1 MLNRRLL
8 LAATVAVLAAA
19 PAYAQDWKSQYPEL
33 TFAVI
38 PSENSG
44 GVLDRYEPFVA
55 YLSEA
60 IGVPVTLR
68 IANDYAAVIEGL
80 RGGQVHVGHLGPAAY
95 ARAYVV
101 TDGNVEPFAAMMNSQ
116 GAFGYYS
123 VLYVRADDPAQSIED
138 LAGRNLC
145 LVDPN
150 SASGNNVPRFALDRM
165 GINPEAHFG
174 EIVYAGSHENAVTAL
189 AQGSCDA
196 AFNWWNTEVE
206 SNLLRMVEK
215 GMAKA
220 EDYRIIFKS
229 DMIPSSPTTLSG
241 SLPEELRE
249 TIREAFYNAH
259 ENAPEAFARLTDG
272 QGTRYGAVSHDDY
285 KVIMDLTSFVDG
297 MRRRNPS

>member
-8 LAATVAVLAAA
+8 LAASVAVLASA
-19 PAYAQDWKSQYPEL
+19 PAFAQDWKSQYPEL

-44 GVLDRYEPFVA
+44 GVLDRYEPMIS
-55 YLSEA
+55 YLSDA

-80 RGGQVHVGHLGPAAY
+80 RGGQVQFAHLGPAAY

-101 TDGNVEPFAAMMNSQ
+101 TEGNVEPFAAMMNSQ

-123 VLYVRADDPAQSIED
+123 VLYVRADDAAQSIED
-138 LAGRNLC
+138 LEGRNLC

-165 GINPEAHFG
+165 GIDPDAYFG
-174 EIVYAGSHENAVTAL
+174 EIVYAGSHENAITAL
-189 AQGSCDA
+189 NQGSCDA

-215 GMAKA
+215 GMVKA

-229 DMIPSSPTTLSG
+229 DMIPSSPTSLSA
-241 SLPEELRE
+241 SLPDELKE
-249 TIREAFYNAH
+249 LIRDAFYNAH

-272 QGTRYGAVSHDDY
+272 QGTRYGPVSHDDY
-285 KVIMDLTSFVDG
+285 KVIMDLTTFVDQ
-297 MRRRNPS
+297 MRRRRPS